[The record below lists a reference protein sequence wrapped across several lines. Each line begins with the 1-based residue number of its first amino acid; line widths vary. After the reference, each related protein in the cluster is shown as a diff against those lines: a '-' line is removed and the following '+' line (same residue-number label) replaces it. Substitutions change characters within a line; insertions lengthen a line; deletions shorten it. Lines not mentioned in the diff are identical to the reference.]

1 MNILLTLDG
10 LHGSRM
16 LAAGL
21 IDLDLTFV
29 VQLVVFLVLIVVLK
43 ILLFDPYLALSDK
56 REEATEGARRLA
68 EKAQS
73 EAETAGVE
81 INKRLTAAQA
91 EGVKM
96 RNDLRT
102 EGERTGKGEV
112 DRTRKDLEK
121 VTDRRLTELAG
132 AEAGA
137 RVALPTEARRL
148 AEQMAQRILGGQR

>member
-10 LHGSRM
+10 LHGSRI

-21 IDLDLTFV
+21 IDLDATFV
-29 VQLVVFLVLIVVLK
+29 VQLVLFLVLIIALK

-56 REEATEGARRLA
+56 REEATDGARRLA
-68 EKAQS
+68 EKAQAD
-73 EAETAGVE
+73 AEVAGAE
-81 INKRLTAAQA
+81 IEKRLSATRA
-91 EGVKM
+91 EGVRL
-96 RNDLRT
+96 RNELRT
-102 EGERTGKGEV
+102 EGERAGKVET
-112 DRTRKDLEK
+112 DKTRSQLEK

-148 AEQMAQRILGGQR
+148 AEQMAQRILGEQR